1 MAWPSVMSP
10 ATSAEET
17 TSTANGR
24 CTRYGPFLTYLET
37 IVRVADWRASA
48 GSEVA
53 R

>member
-1 MAWPSVMSP
+1 MSP

-24 CTRYGPFLTYLET
+24 CARYGPFVLAYLET